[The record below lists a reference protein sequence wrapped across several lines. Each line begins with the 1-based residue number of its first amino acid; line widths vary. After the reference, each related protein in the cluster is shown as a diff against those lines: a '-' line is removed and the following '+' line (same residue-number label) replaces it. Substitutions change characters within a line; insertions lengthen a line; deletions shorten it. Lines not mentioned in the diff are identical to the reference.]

1 MPFQLL
7 PLPFLAYQETSAWN
21 SGIWGGQH
29 RNIRLLKCRQESDD
43 PFASGGQSPSQE
55 GKPPCPITLHSLL
68 QPAYLVHPPGCGAWI
83 SPPKSG
89 LTLLCMC
96 LPGQPRPQGTVPSSW
111 PWSPSACQTPS
122 RRQGTT
128 DPGELW
134 EQRRLAGA
142 ISNPE
147 CSGQLPRLCS
157 DFWCSLES
165 SHYITERSTIKYY
178 SLPYFLITS
187 MVFSDY
193 KCNIWPTWWKKFVKY
208 KKKIFFK

>member
-1 MPFQLL
+1 M
-7 PLPFLAYQETSAWN
+7 E
-21 SGIWGGQH
+21 
-29 RNIRLLKCRQESDD
+29 
-43 PFASGGQSPSQE
+43 PFASNG
-55 GKPPCPITLHSLL
+55 LL
-68 QPAYLVHPPGCGAWI
+68 QIIADLLWLKSGVWNALPASPFAFPCLPRDIRMKLWDLRRAAQKHSAFEMQAGIRWPICFRRTISLPGRQATMSNHTSQFTEPAYLVHPPGCGAWI

-96 LPGQPRPQGTVPSSW
+96 LPGQSRPQGTVPSSW

-134 EQRRLAGA
+134 EQRRLAEA

-165 SHYITERSTIKYY
+165 SHYITERSTIKYT
-178 SLPYFLITS
+178 LFLT
-187 MVFSDY
+187 F
-193 KCNIWPTWWKKFVKY
+193 
-208 KKKIFFK
+208 